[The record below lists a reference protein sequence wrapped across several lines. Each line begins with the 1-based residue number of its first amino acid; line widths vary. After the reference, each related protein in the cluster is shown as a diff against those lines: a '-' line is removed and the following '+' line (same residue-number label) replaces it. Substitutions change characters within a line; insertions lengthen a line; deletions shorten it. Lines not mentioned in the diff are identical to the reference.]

1 MIFLSG
7 VLKNKPQLFFDV
19 RGFMKLTI
27 VTTEMLWITLDG
39 VFIFIFVVI
48 IAVVTTVV
56 VVLSE

>member
-7 VLKNKPQLFFDV
+7 VLKNKPQLFLDV
-19 RGFMKLTI
+19 RSFMKLAIATI
-27 VTTEMLWITLDG
+27 EMLWITLDG

-56 VVLSE
+56 VLLE